1 VAAGLAGCGDDVT
14 IVDPPPPPPPPPAQI
29 QSVSVTPD
37 VVNLQQTATPQ
48 NVQFAAAVTADAGIG
63 ALTYAWTTTDA
74 TKATVTSGAATANAT
89 VTVVANATGTVGVRV
104 NVSAANGAT
113 GSGTAQIIVGA
124 GTPANIQLQSVTFT
138 NTFGNEVPVVL
149 TNVFGQIQIHLN
161 VDPGTRNVSRVEAL
175 IGPVGQEVVVNSQGF
190 SSAVAEAAAQAGP
203 EEAPTTIV
211 LSVNTMQVRKN
222 GTTFVPVI
230 FNGNSNIVARLV
242 FADQTQPLAS
252 NSVPVVMNNG
262 DAEIQ
267 PATSGVGKFSP
278 TAGAGTSVTGPT
290 TAAGSTWYGNVATV
304 DIETHFLAFQK
315 TLPSAHTLSS
325 VGCGAIAAT
334 IAGTPTAG
342 IVVSGKLP
350 CTTASG
356 VVTPSV
362 VPAATSYAPATS
374 GPDGTGLVAPAAWS
388 TVGSAFTVGG
398 ESRWNLITPSL
409 TILAA
414 LNVDNVAPAV
424 NIAGDGSFVVPG
436 SVAFN
441 DNFDQFWI
449 SNTYPF
455 TVYNAISNPLGD
467 MLATDAGVG
476 LAAGS
481 PKARHF
487 TGSIPACDATN
498 LPTQTGADFAETLT
512 SGPPGTDFEQAC
524 AWAADGLGNAATSGG
539 SNPFGVDYA
548 KATAPLVRLAGSTA
562 ATPSIAPST
571 PSSVLTVANTTIFGN
586 GGLGSPIGTTNPA
599 GESFF
604 TFPATDVWGL
614 EAIDDRSGFDL
625 AGLVA
630 GMPANQAQSRLAQ
643 IAPTACGLFG
653 NLLPQ
658 PLSDV
663 YVRTNPT
670 LVALDCAQGIGYY
683 TYTGR
688 VTDRAGNTSV
698 TITRNFVRDDVAAP
712 TVAGFSATNLPYTPG
727 AAGSFAFFAQDD
739 LEVIQGT
746 ILLNVPVISGGVG
759 LRYPL
764 GAVAGLGARWDNVL
778 TGLITNG
785 VATISY
791 MFFRVD
797 ETCSAA
803 ATPYASCPAAGPQP
817 YVTAPRTAAP
827 AEYDFVA
834 GTDAG
839 QLPTSAAGAV
849 ADAAD
854 QLSGSVATPGFLPA
868 FFNPQGIAEPWT
880 AAGTQL
886 QSWDLD
892 VVTVAGSGLARQVGT
907 TSVTTPF
914 FEGADLYR
922 FDNVNGEYVRCGP
935 FPAPV
940 PNDNGPD
947 RVWTAT
953 LALPTTAGPCANGPN
968 FAAVSWRALGR
979 KGGAGLFT
987 PTR

>member
-37 VVNLQQTATPQ
+37 VVNLQQAATPQ

-74 TKATVTSGAATANAT
+74 AKATVTSGAATANAT

-138 NTFGNEVPVVL
+138 NAGNEVPVVL

-175 IGPVGQEVVVNSQGF
+175 IGPVGQEIVVNSQGF

-242 FADQTQPLAS
+242 FADQSQPLAS
-252 NSVPVVMNNG
+252 NSVPVVMNNV

-304 DIETHFLAFQK
+304 DVETHFLAFQK

-325 VGCGAIAAT
+325 VGCGSVAAT

-356 VVTPSV
+356 VVTPSA

-388 TVGSAFTVGG
+388 TVGSAFTVAG
-398 ESRWNLITPSL
+398 ENRWNLITPSL
-409 TILAA
+409 TTLAA

-449 SNTYPF
+449 SNTYAF

-467 MLATDAGVG
+467 MLAVDAGVG

-487 TGSIPACDATN
+487 TGSIPACDATD

-512 SGPPGTDFEQAC
+512 SAPPGTDFEQAC
-524 AWAADGLGNAATSGG
+524 AWAADALGNAATSGG
-539 SNPFGVDYA
+539 SNTFGVDYA
-548 KATAPLVRLAGSTA
+548 KATAPLVRLAGTTA
-562 ATPSIAPST
+562 ATPTIAPST
-571 PSSVLTVANTTIFGN
+571 PSSVSTIANTTIFGN
-586 GGLGSPIGTTNPA
+586 AGLGSPFGA
-599 GESFF
+599 
-604 TFPATDVWGL
+604 FPATDVWGL

-643 IAPTACGLFG
+643 TAPTSCGLFG

-658 PLSDV
+658 ALSDV

-683 TYTGR
+683 NYTGK

-698 TITRNFVRDDVAAP
+698 TITRNFARDDVAAP

-746 ILLNVPVISGGVG
+746 ILLNAPIITAGVG

-764 GAVAGLGARWDNVL
+764 GAVAGLGAKWDNVL

-785 VATISY
+785 VATVSY
-791 MFFRVD
+791 MFFRID

-803 ATPYASCPAAGPQP
+803 ATPYAGCPAAGPQP
-817 YVTAPRTAAP
+817 YVTAPRTTVP
-827 AEYDFVA
+827 ADYNFVA

-849 ADAAD
+849 ADVAD
-854 QLSGSVATPGFLPA
+854 QLSASVATPAFLPA

-892 VVTVAGSGLARQVGT
+892 LVTVAGSALARQVGT

-914 FEGADLYR
+914 FEGSELFRLNLA
-922 FDNVNGEYVRCGP
+922 GEWVLCGS

-947 RVWTAT
+947 RVWTST
-953 LALPTTAGPCANGPN
+953 LVIPTTGPCTGGTFGGGPTY
-968 FAAVSWRALGR
+968 RGLGR